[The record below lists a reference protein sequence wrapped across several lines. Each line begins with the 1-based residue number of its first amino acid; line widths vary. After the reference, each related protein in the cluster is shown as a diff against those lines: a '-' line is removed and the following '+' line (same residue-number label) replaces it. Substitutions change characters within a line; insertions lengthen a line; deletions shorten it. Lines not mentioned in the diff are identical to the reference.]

1 MLNLKELG
9 KRCLFAVWAIPVGW
23 WVINSTL
30 SLLPKKSVTLL
41 PGQVAVFFLIGMA
54 CYEYIIMLK
63 KMFPKNGFW
72 LSYFWIIPLLTLEA
86 VDFIV
91 PMKFAIFILLVLV
104 AFETIVW
111 GEKNTGKWKRASLL
125 FIAMVFLYIAGTSL
139 LNLYEEPFQSFFRH
153 FQFRVIGDNMLSQMG
168 IITIM
173 LSVFAC
179 DTGAYFVG
187 SLWGKHHYSSISPN
201 KTIEGS
207 IGGFVSSFI
216 ICFVCWHYW
225 GNVAAYGLHFGI
237 IMAILIGISA
247 QIGDLLISLIKRH
260 FKVKNASE
268 LIPGHGGILDRFGS
282 VFFTAPTLGLFFWAM
297 GKIAS

>member
-1 MLNLKELG
+1 
-9 KRCLFAVWAIPVGW
+9 
-23 WVINSTL
+23 
-30 SLLPKKSVTLL
+30 
-41 PGQVAVFFLIGMA
+41 
-54 CYEYIIMLK
+54 
-63 KMFPKNGFW
+63 
-72 LSYFWIIPLLTLEA
+72 
-86 VDFIV
+86 
-91 PMKFAIFILLVLV
+91 MKFAIFILLVLV

-139 LNLYEEPFQSFFRH
+139 LNFYEEPFQSFFRH
-153 FQFRVIGDNMLSQMG
+153 FQFRVISDNMLSQMG

-207 IGGFVSSFI
+207 IGGFISSFI
-216 ICFVCWHYW
+216 ICSVCWHYW